1 MFIVKAWPC
10 VRMKLGGWMEGK
22 GRILVVDDHKTVVRL
37 MEAVLKIK
45 GYGVLHAEDGLTAM
59 EVARR
64 EKPDLIFLDIM
75 MPGMDGFQVCRQLKL
90 DPTTAGI
97 PIIFLTARGEE
108 SDVATGKAAGCDG
121 FVKKPFR
128 TLEVLSLVEQHLR
141 RG

>member
-1 MFIVKAWPC
+1 MV
-10 VRMKLGGWMEGK
+10 GEWMEEGK

-45 GYGVLHAEDGLTAM
+45 GYGVLHAEDGVTGLD
-59 EVARR
+59 VARR

-75 MPGMDGFQVCRQLKL
+75 MPGLDGFQVCRQLKL
-90 DPTTAGI
+90 DPSTATI
-97 PIIFLTARGEE
+97 PVIFLTARGEA

-141 RG
+141 RP